1 MELENFES
9 KVQFRSNRLDEELQ
23 PWVALVLANRKSTMA
38 NQPTNPFTQILR
50 KVMREQNITGR
61 DLSEKVKITE
71 GSISRILSAQT
82 YPRFKTVQKIAKAIG
97 RHHNEVQ
104 DIIDAYH
111 AAGSDTPFTPK
122 INDSLRKYVER
133 LSDEAWLA
141 KDQVVKVMEHRA
153 TQSDFRSLIE
163 LTLRELGLNYVKDYA
178 ENGAA
183 TDFLIELTD
192 EKTIAIESRAEIH
205 RNLAQ
210 TYGFAFLVLERLS
223 PSKVLIVT
231 PFTANVSCPKGMPS
245 EIELH
250 EHHALKAYLQ
260 GILGNVASDE
270 DSLEPKGE

>member
-1 MELENFES
+1 MIPKISLENLKLPENFKIEDFLIIS
-9 KVQFRSNRLDEELQ
+9 AFRDAMNSNTPQNRL
-23 PWVALVLANRKSTMA
+23 TI
-38 NQPTNPFTQILR
+38 ILR
-50 KVMREQNITGR
+50 KLMSEQDITGR
-61 DLSEKVKITE
+61 DLAQRIDATE
-71 GSISRILSAQT
+71 ATISRILSGQVH
-82 YPRFKTVQKIAKAIG
+82 PRLKTIEKIAKVLG
-97 RHHNEVQ
+97 KHHNEVQ
-104 DIIDAYH
+104 DVIDAYH
-111 AAGSDTPFTPK
+111 AVGSDAPAPPR
-122 INDSLRKYVER
+122 IHDNVRSYIER
-133 LSDEAWLA
+133 LSEEAWLA

-153 TQSDFRSLIE
+153 TQSNFRSLIE
-163 LTLRELGLNYVKDYA
+163 LTLRELGLSYVKDYA

-183 TDFLIELTD
+183 TDFLIELAD
-192 EKTIAIESRAEIH
+192 GKTIAIESRAEIH

-245 EIELH
+245 EIELL